1 MEENVMME
9 LTEFIRKIA
18 REVAKEEM
26 SGMINNV
33 SRPGRLLS
41 DLIDYKKA
49 CELLGIT
56 KTTLHS
62 YINGGKLTKHYAV
75 EGGKPY
81 LSMGE
86 IEKLM
91 KKSCRL
97 NTKLTVEHFSRG
109 GKAA

>member
-49 CELLGIT
+49 CELLGVT

-62 YINGGKLTKHYAV
+62 YINAGKLTKHYV
-75 EGGKPY
+75 VDGGKPY
-81 LSMGE
+81 LSMSE
-86 IEKLM
+86 IENLM
-91 KKSCRL
+91 RKSKKNQTIL
-97 NTKLTVEHFSRG
+97 TITHFGTKGNV
-109 GKAA
+109 A